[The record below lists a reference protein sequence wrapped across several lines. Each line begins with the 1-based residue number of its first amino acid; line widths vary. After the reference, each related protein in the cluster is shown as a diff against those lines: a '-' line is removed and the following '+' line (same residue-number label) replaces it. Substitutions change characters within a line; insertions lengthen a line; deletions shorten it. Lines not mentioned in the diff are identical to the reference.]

1 MADVARLL
9 AGRPPEL
16 VSLCRRIISI
26 VERYGDVRVEVS
38 PKVVVFHGAGRILGS
53 VRPTRRGLNVHLNL
67 PYRVEDR
74 RLMRSEPL
82 TNELTFYR
90 FMLTSLNDLDE
101 QFETWIDEAHDA
113 ANYSLAR
120 EPRLRRHL

>member
-1 MADVARLL
+1 M
-9 AGRPPEL
+9 
-16 VSLCRRIISI
+16 
-26 VERYGDVRVEVS
+26 RVEVS